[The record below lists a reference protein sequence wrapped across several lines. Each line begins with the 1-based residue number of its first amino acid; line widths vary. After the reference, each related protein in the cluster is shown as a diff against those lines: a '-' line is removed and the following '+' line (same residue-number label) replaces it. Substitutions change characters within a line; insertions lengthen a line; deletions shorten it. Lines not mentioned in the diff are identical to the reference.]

1 MSAAIGRRAG
11 MSVEGSRVVAAMTEE
26 ELRAVIRESVEEANG
41 TDELLTQEEIARKFK
56 VSTGTIIK
64 LRAHGM
70 PVQWI
75 FSSPRYD
82 YAACREWLLAEKGGA
97 Q

>member
-1 MSAAIGRRAG
+1 
-11 MSVEGSRVVAAMTEE
+11 MSVEGPRVVAAMTEE
-26 ELRAVIRESVEEANG
+26 ELRTVIRESLEEANG
-41 TDELLTQEEIARKFK
+41 TDELLTQEEIAQKFK
-56 VSTGTIIK
+56 VSTGTVIK

-75 FSSPRYD
+75 LSSPRYC
-82 YAACREWLLAEKGGA
+82 YADCREWVRGQKGGA